1 MSEPRENCAWSAE
14 EYEMHAI
21 SYLGLIKRSILRVA
35 WRYTVF
41 LQPADVEDLV
51 QETLLA
57 LWRRGP
63 QIRPESTSGYIA
75 QAARNLTVDSLRR
88 RGAKKRGDRK
98 TAPLE
103 SVPEPSSYA
112 ATPEAQL
119 IASDALQFELERC
132 RRILTERSFEI
143 LRLVYVDGLSSG
155 EVAGRLACSQSTVDS
170 ALHRAKRRLLARGI
184 RLRSRNRD

>member
-1 MSEPRENCAWSAE
+1 MSEPRENCAWSGE
-14 EYEMHAI
+14 EYETNAVSH
-21 SYLGLIKRSILRVA
+21 LGLIKRSILRVGR
-35 WRYTVF
+35 RYTVF

-63 QIRPESTSGYIA
+63 QTRPESTSGYIA

-98 TAPLE
+98 TTPLE

-112 ATPEAQL
+112 ATPETQL
-119 IASDALQFELERC
+119 IASEALQSELERC
-132 RRILTERSFEI
+132 RKILTERSFEI
-143 LRLVYVDGLSSG
+143 LKLVYLNGLSSR
-155 EVAGRLACSQSTVDS
+155 EVADRLACSQSTVDS